1 MMDDDQPQRPCEI
14 DEYNEND
21 VLFGQGGHTISHAG
35 SKLWRQDIRNR
46 VAEHR
51 LCTRTG
57 KVKLCREI
65 VQRVLLKGGRFLRKN
80 AKGTWDV
87 VATKKAEKKAAQRF
101 RDERS
106 RLSSASIICSDRGT
120 LRNRRWSAGSGNP
133 STKQPKEH
141 LLQPQFK
148 LVDRFPAGI
157 HVSIPNHQ
165 GRNRRRRLLNRDI
178 DATLNRLKN
187 QCNREVKPTFERIH
201 SSTSHSPVAKSQ
213 RPQQLRDI
221 KRLNDNDIL
230 FGRGAHCSY
239 HEGNKPWRELIKDA
253 MTEYCLKKR
262 SERKEFSLSLIK
274 QVRAN
279 GGRFLLKNDDGKW
292 NDIGD
297 GEAGK
302 RTMQRFRDQHKEDA
316 KFSKQTQPNQIM
328 GEAITAESRFAKG
341 HNKTFLAR
349 NHAFGTSSLFDKT
362 EEGFNIFHGKSPLKS
377 DTISPCQHASLSFD
391 TGTICSSTFSLGSVC
406 SSASDLNKAVLPST
420 NFSGTIN
427 KCFSMSSCQP
437 TLGDTMSQYFPPTE
451 VLMST
456 FV

>member
-1 MMDDDQPQRPCEI
+1 
-14 DEYNEND
+14 
-21 VLFGQGGHTISHAG
+21 
-35 SKLWRQDIRNR
+35 

-65 VQRVLLKGGRFLRKN
+65 VQRVLLQGGRFLRKN

-141 LLQPQFK
+141 
-148 LVDRFPAGI
+148 
-157 HVSIPNHQ
+157 HQ

-239 HEGNKPWRELIKDA
+239 REGNKSWRELIKDA

-274 QVRAN
+274 QVRSN

-316 KFSKQTQPNQIM
+316 KFSKLFYDDSPDCWDDHFF
-328 GEAITAESRFAKG
+328 S
-341 HNKTFLAR
+341 FLDPEQE
-349 NHAFGTSSLFDKT
+349 DK
-362 EEGFNIFHGKSPLKS
+362 LW
-377 DTISPCQHASLSFD
+377 
-391 TGTICSSTFSLGSVC
+391 
-406 SSASDLNKAVLPST
+406 
-420 NFSGTIN
+420 
-427 KCFSMSSCQP
+427 
-437 TLGDTMSQYFPPTE
+437 
-451 VLMST
+451 
-456 FV
+456 